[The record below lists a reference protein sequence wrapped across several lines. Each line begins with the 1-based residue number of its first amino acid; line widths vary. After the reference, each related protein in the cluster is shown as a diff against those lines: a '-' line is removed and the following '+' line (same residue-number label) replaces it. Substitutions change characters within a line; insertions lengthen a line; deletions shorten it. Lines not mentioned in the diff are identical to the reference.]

1 MWPNEAALCPA
12 AACGTGSRD
21 NPGRL
26 THSFLRDHNAVL
38 LKEQLAAQLAQDLQG
53 VIVWRF
59 NPLAVDKAG

>member
-1 MWPNEAALCPA
+1 MWPNSTGIFQA
-12 AACGTGSRD
+12 AASGTGSRD

-38 LKEQLAAQLAQDLQG
+38 LKEQLAAQLAEDLQG